1 MNKIVYLL
9 LTLNFATNCL
19 CQNLGYMQNWYI
31 SSGNGFKIDTLTG
44 LPNGILSNPLTNVV
58 GTTAVLNDEFGSLEA
73 LIYGDVGYDKNLQLF
88 PLSQVPNTTISNS
101 GQQMI
106 ETKAIKLPGNNKKFL
121 ILCGGWY
128 NYLDFA
134 LNNGLGDYTFPNFQ
148 RITPSTSFNTAQ
160 NFVAIVQHC
169 NGTDFWLITHEVSGS
184 DRFLSFLIDSS
195 GIQPNPTF
203 SQVGSIYAFPS
214 CFGYYTTYKNGTR
227 LISGAT
233 PNVSGP
239 ILEFFDINLS
249 NGIVSASNSLSV
261 PLSSVMPISLAISD
275 NEQFLYISTT
285 HPNGGGQDGIFQMDI
300 SSQSPQTMLNSLIQ
314 IHTFPQT
321 GSFFNTAYLRK
332 STNGVIMFNPSRTSK
347 IGAILNP
354 NLSGLNCNPVDSI
367 WGIQN
372 VSSVGSLPTFLN
384 AGIIRP
390 TPIIKDIQNDT
401 LTICPSS
408 SLFLQSDTLST
419 WSWQWKLNGTDIPGA
434 TQSSYSATQ
443 PGIYQVQFISPT
455 GCKGKTSKPI
465 TLLSA
470 PSPNIPGIN
479 YFSDTLFSTVSAD
492 SFSWSLNGTP
502 IASDSFLANPSS
514 GVYILTIWNAEGCS
528 ASSTPFTL
536 THTDKEFTQNIRVY
550 PNPTDG
556 LVTIELPK
564 PIQADYLV
572 TDITGKDCLKGSIPY
587 NLMKANINLSSLPSG
602 LYFIRLSS
610 EQGESV
616 FRVLVE

>member
-9 LTLNFATNCL
+9 LTLNFATNCI

-31 SSGNGFKIDTLTG
+31 SSGNGLKIDTLTG
-44 LPNGILSNPLTNVV
+44 LPNGILNNPLTQVR
-58 GTTAVLNDEFGSLEA
+58 GTTAVVNNELGNLNA
-73 LIYGDVGYDKNLQLF
+73 LFFGDVGFDKNFQLF
-88 PLSQVPNTTISNS
+88 PTSQTPNTFAWLASQGI
-101 GQQMI
+101 I
-106 ETKAIKLPGNNKKFL
+106 ETKIIKLPGTNKKYL
-121 ILCGGWY
+121 VLLGGIY
-128 NYLDFA
+128 NYFDLN
-134 LNNGLGDYTFPNFQ
+134 LNNGLGDFTFPNFQ
-148 RITPSTSFNTAQ
+148 RLLLSTSFNAFQ
-160 NFVAIVQHC
+160 NYSTIVQHC
-169 NGTDFWLITHEVSGS
+169 NGSDFWLITHEINGS
-184 DRFLSFLIDSS
+184 NRFLSFLIDSS
-195 GIQPNPTF
+195 GVQSTPVF
-203 SQVGSIYAFPS
+203 SQVGTIYSFPS
-214 CFGYYTTYKNGTR
+214 CIGYYSSYKNGTR
-227 LISGAT
+227 LVAGITPNSSGA
-233 PNVSGP
+233 
-239 ILEFFDINLS
+239 ILEFFDINIS
-249 NGIVSASNSLSV
+249 NGTISSSNSLNVVLPSTI
-261 PLSSVMPISLAISD
+261 LPISLAISD
-275 NEQFLYISTT
+275 NEQFLYLSTV
-285 HPNGGGQDGIFQMDI
+285 HPGGGGPDVIYQINI
-300 SSQSPQTMLNSLIQ
+300 SNLNSQAMLNSI
-314 IHTFPQT
+314 IKVHDFPPITPAQP
-321 GSFFNTAYLRK
+321 SYLSK
-332 STNGVIMFNPSRTSK
+332 STNGVILFNPVNTSK
-347 IGAILNP
+347 IGALLNP

-528 ASSTPFTL
+528 ASSSPFTL

-564 PIQADYLV
+564 PIQADYLI
-572 TDITGKDCLKGSIPY
+572 TDVTGKDCLKGSIPY
-587 NLMKANINLSSLPSG
+587 NLMKTSINLSSLPSG

-610 EQGESV
+610 EQGQSV